1 MSRTPRE
8 TLDVLIPQEAQI
20 ARLASAGRTNPEIGA
35 DLFISP
41 RTAEYHLHNVFSKL
55 NISSRKQL
63 GNALTGSA
71 GHAA

>member
-1 MSRTPRE
+1 
-8 TLDVLIPQEAQI
+8 
-20 ARLASAGRTNPEIGA
+20 
-35 DLFISP
+35 
-41 RTAEYHLHNVFSKL
+41 VFSKL